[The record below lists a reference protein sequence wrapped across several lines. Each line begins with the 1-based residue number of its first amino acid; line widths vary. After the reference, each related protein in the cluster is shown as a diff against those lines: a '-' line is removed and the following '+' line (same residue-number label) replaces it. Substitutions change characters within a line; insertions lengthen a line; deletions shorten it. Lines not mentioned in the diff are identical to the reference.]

1 NGGLANQG
9 KMQFSGGPTD
19 IYGNVSFTGGAGG
32 GEMIN
37 SGSGNVVTFYGNVT
51 NNGDEIR
58 TSPTNTTVFFGNVTG
73 AGTFTGTGAVRFE
86 GSFMPGNSPA
96 AVSAEG
102 DLELGADSRLVMEIG
117 GTIAG
122 AQYDQLHV
130 D

>member
-51 NNGDEIR
+51 HNGDEIR
-58 TSPTNTTVFFGNVTG
+58 TSPTNTTVFFGNVSG
-73 AGTFTGTGAVRFE
+73 AGAYTGTGAVRFE
-86 GSFMPGNSPA
+86 GSFMPGNSPGR
-96 AVSAEG
+96 VTLEG
-102 DLELGADSRLVMEIG
+102 DMQLGAASRLMIELK
-117 GTIAG
+117 GTIPG
-122 AQYDQLHV
+122 DQYDQLQIG
-130 D
+130 